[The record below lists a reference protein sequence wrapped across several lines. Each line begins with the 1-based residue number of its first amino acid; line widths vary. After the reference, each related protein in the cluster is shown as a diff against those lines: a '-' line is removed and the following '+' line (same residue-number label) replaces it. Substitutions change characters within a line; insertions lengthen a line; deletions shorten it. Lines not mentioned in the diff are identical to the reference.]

1 MRLLFTAAGFST
13 LLLIGCGNISDEEM
27 AGVTQAC
34 KEFVQKSMV
43 RLGPFP
49 PPITAKVFDVWKKN
63 GSFVAEVG
71 YKNQYGEDDY
81 SVRYCVV
88 DPEKGT
94 ISLPSVFNQSD
105 WNK

>member
-1 MRLLFTAAGFST
+1 MRFLFAATGVST

-27 AGVTQAC
+27 TGVTQAC

-43 RLGPFP
+43 RSGPFP
-49 PPITAKVFDVWKKN
+49 RPIEAKVFDVWKKN

-71 YKNQYGEDDY
+71 YKEQYGDDNY

-88 DPEKGT
+88 NPEKGT